1 MPDTHDRDL
10 SPLQGALCGIGAML
24 ASALAVGAAHFR
36 FTGKQLVAEG
46 IDLKSRARAFPVAGR
61 ALAVSSGIC
70 ITAGLAGVLILQ
82 NLDIK
87 RRDVARV
94 SVPEAIH
101 IVKDQQ
107 VVLDQDAHWRQ
118 TSSSKAGRAE

>member
-1 MPDTHDRDL
+1 MIHL
-10 SPLQGALCGIGAML
+10 VI
-24 ASALAVGAAHFR
+24 
-36 FTGKQLVAEG
+36 TGC
-46 IDLKSRARAFPVAGR
+46 AFQGR

-107 VVLDQDAHWRQ
+107 VCRNQFQPVVLMGVLFQTCSKTMYACARLSWTRMLTGGKHPPARQ
-118 TSSSKAGRAE
+118 AGQSEYRFI